1 MRGVTSPGRA
11 EEDKKHVIESCKLAD
26 IKAASAQKQVKLMT
40 EQHQSVM
47 RARRA
52 ANEAKMVADDLR
64 QELARSEKR

>member
-1 MRGVTSPGRA
+1 
-11 EEDKKHVIESCKLAD
+11 
-26 IKAASAQKQVKLMT
+26 MT